1 MPESFLY
8 RAKRHLASVF
18 TKRCLSCGKV
28 CSGNLCICHGCA
40 EKLVPIGI
48 FFENGISAVSA
59 YAYTGSAKDV
69 MLHFKFTD
77 GYEICIDTLSDWLC
91 EAFDKHLASKSFD
104 FVISVPSFGARPR
117 TELFVKDFSHRRGLK
132 FHPEYLTK
140 IRKTK
145 KQHKLSAME
154 RRTNLI
160 GAFSASSKVYGKRIL
175 LVDDIF
181 TTGNTVSECS
191 KALIDAGAKE
201 VCVLTVLKSVLS

>member
-18 TKRCLSCGKV
+18 AKRCLSCGKV

-48 FFENGISAVSA
+48 F
-59 YAYTGSAKDV
+59 DV